1 MSQRDRNKVTPGGP
15 APNEALQISPE
26 DRSPPE
32 LDEAI
37 LKAARRAV
45 RFHWL
50 TVLLERLHLDSS
62 TTWQPLVALAIGLL
76 LGLGLEPFIG
86 EALRN
91 EPSPLIHAGDPPS
104 NAIPERQENE
114 PTSPERWLQS
124 IAALVLRGST
134 AEAES
139 ELRAFR
145 QRYPDYRLP
154 QP

>member
-1 MSQRDRNKVTPGGP
+1 MSEPDRTKAHRPTVPD
-15 APNEALQISPE
+15 

-37 LKAARRAV
+37 LKASRRAV

-50 TVLLERLHLDSS
+50 TSLLERLHLDPS
-62 TTWQPLVALAIGLL
+62 TNWHVLAALAIGLL

-86 EALRN
+86 EALRP
-91 EPSPLIHAGDPPS
+91 EPSPFIYAGDSLS
-104 NAIPERQENE
+104 NGVPQRETDQ
-114 PTSPERWLQS
+114 PTSPESWLKS
-124 IAALVLRGST
+124 IAGLVLQGRT

-145 QRYPDYRLP
+145 QRYPEYRP
-154 QP
+154 TPRP

>member
-1 MSQRDRNKVTPGGP
+1 MSQRDRNKVTPDGP
-15 APNEALQISPE
+15 APNESLQVSPE

-50 TVLLERLHLDSS
+50 TVLLEKLHLDSS
-62 TTWQPLVALAIGLL
+62 TTWQLLVALAIGLL

-86 EALRN
+86 EALRP
-91 EPSPLIHAGDPPS
+91 EPSPLIHAGDPPPKG
-104 NAIPERQENE
+104 IPAGQKNQ

-124 IAALVLRGST
+124 IAALVLRGMTS
-134 AEAES
+134 EAES

-145 QRYPDYRLP
+145 QRYPDHRPP